1 MYQIWFLVYFPA
13 VTAYEPEGFQ
23 ILTSMNSFSWAISR
37 NYYIG
42 PEKQQPS
49 NRILYKLLVPFQ
61 ANANKFV
68 AFYTEWFWITFYNHF
83 EYYFVESQLPISRLI
98 DVFYRR

>member
-1 MYQIWFLVYFPA
+1 MYFSA

-68 AFYTEWFWITFYNHF
+68 DFELRFITTLN
-83 EYYFVESQLPISRLI
+83 II
-98 DVFYRR
+98 MC